1 MADAHSKTRARVAI
15 AAGAITLLLSV
26 PFAIWGLRKL
36 YSRKKKAQ
44 NDVKA
49 KMKRQHARQWIESEN

>member
-1 MADAHSKTRARVAI
+1 M

-36 YSRKKKAQ
+36 YSRKKKAK

-49 KMKRQHARQWIESEN
+49 MVKRQHARQWIELEK